1 MKQIT
6 MPRLSDTMEEGA
18 ISTWNKKVGDKVEPG
33 DVLVEIETDK
43 ANMDFEAYESGT
55 LTKIL
60 VPEGQTVAIG
70 TPIAE
75 LDGEPAGSGDDDA
88 APAAGAEPGTAAEP
102 EAGAAASAGSET
114 ATAEETTPADAETPT
129 QAPAQ
134 AAAPEADSAD
144 TAASTDTADQAASPA
159 PVGANSR
166 ERLLASPVVRT
177 IAREHGIDLHNVTG
191 TGPGG
196 RIIRADVEKLI
207 GANAPAANAA
217 ASDAS
222 ASSAARAAAPAAQP
236 APAAAAA
243 SAGQAAPAGGAG
255 GAPAQGG
262 ASASLDERRGTEQVP
277 MDSVRRVIA
286 RRLAESAQT
295 IPHFAVTAAA
305 DAEELMTMRA
315 TLNERLVAA
324 GRPKVSVNDLLVRAA
339 ALALREHPLVNASYP
354 SGDSTSMQVHH
365 RINIGIAVA
374 SDHGLVVP
382 VIDDADTKSVGR
394 LAEEAK
400 SLVKLAQD
408 RKLTPAQMSGGTFT
422 ISNLGMYGVESF
434 TAIINPP
441 EGAILAVGGTKAEP
455 AVVNGEVVPRRIM
468 RYTLNSDHRII
479 DGALAAQWMQTFTK
493 LIEDPWTILA

>member
-1 MKQIT
+1 MKQIS

-18 ISTWNKKVGDKVEPG
+18 ISTWYKKVGDPVEAG
-33 DVLVEIETDK
+33 ETLAEIETDK
-43 ANMDFEAYESGT
+43 ATMDFEAYESGT
-55 LTKIL
+55 LTAIL
-60 VPEGQTVAIG
+60 VPEGEVVAIG

-75 LDGEPAGSGDDDA
+75 LDGVPGGSSDAGASPSTAQATSTTEEATAAAVKPVNAETPSQAPASPAA
-88 APAAGAEPGTAAEP
+88 APAAAVPFTEAVPTAA
-102 EAGAAASAGSET
+102 
-114 ATAEETTPADAETPT
+114 PT
-129 QAPAQ
+129 
-134 AAAPEADSAD
+134 
-144 TAASTDTADQAASPA
+144 
-159 PVGANSR
+159 GANSR
-166 ERLLASPVVRT
+166 ERLLASPVVRS
-177 IAREHGIDLHNVTG
+177 IAREHGIDLHSVTG

-196 RIIRADVEKLI
+196 RIIRTDVESLI
-207 GANAPAANAA
+207 GAA
-217 ASDAS
+217 DAS
-222 ASSAARAAAPAAQP
+222 AAQPASAAVAGSPAAATPTAAAAAPATAQ
-236 APAAAAA
+236 PAAAAA
-243 SAGQAAPAGGAG
+243 NAV

-262 ASASLDERRGTEQVP
+262 ASASLDERRATEQVP

-286 RRLAESAQT
+286 RRLSESART

-324 GRPKVSVNDLLVRAA
+324 GRGKVSVNDLLVRAA

-354 SGDSTSMQVHH
+354 AEDSTTMQVHH
-365 RINIGIAVA
+365 RVNIGIAVA

-394 LAEEAK
+394 LAEESKA
-400 SLVKLAQD
+400 LVKLAQD

-441 EGAILAVGGTKAEP
+441 EGAILAVGGTKLEP
-455 AVVNGEVVPRRIM
+455 AVVNGEIVPRRIL
-468 RYTLNSDHRII
+468 RYTLNSDHRVI
-479 DGALAAQWMQTFTK
+479 DGALAAQWLQTFTK